1 MALMLGGIAG
11 LTINSKLDYNNPI
24 DIEYTLTTS
33 TNANNTTY
41 DIYQFTPS
49 VNGLCIVQFLTKNVV
64 CWHGIRALSY
74 KDKDTLITSTTG
86 YGLWLYSEYSNNT
99 STKSFSVPVQDDVA
113 YQIQITNNSYTL
125 HFINVI
131 PLIQMK

>member
-1 MALMLGGIAG
+1 MALILGGIAG

-49 VNGLCIVQFLTKNVV
+49 VNGLCIFQFISKPTTH
-64 CWHGIRALSY
+64 WYGIKALKY
-74 KDKDTLITSTTG
+74 KDKENLVVSTTKQ
-86 YGLWLYSEYSNNT
+86 GLWLFASVGTTT
-99 STKSFSVPVQDDVA
+99 STKSISVPIQDDITYEV
-113 YQIQITNNSYTL
+113 QITNNAYTL
-125 HFINVI
+125 HFLNVI
-131 PLIQMK
+131 PLI